1 MIQRKMVL
9 RIALVAAILGVAGWH
24 VLGFSFSTI
33 ESEIHDFTLDN
44 GMKFIVMED
53 HSAPV
58 VSFITLADVGGA
70 DDPKGFAGLAHVFEH
85 MAFKGTNEIG
95 SKDFAKESKALD
107 KLDTAYTRLRDEE
120 KKGIQ
125 ADSSKIAAL
134 QTTFDVDQKAA
145 DSLVANNEYSVIVER
160 EGGVGLNAGTGY
172 DQTMYYSSF
181 PSNKL
186 ELWFA
191 LESQRFAN
199 PVLRQFYKE
208 KNVIK
213 EERRMTVES
222 SPVGRLV
229 EEFLGAAFKAHPYG
243 MTLIGPMSDINNI
256 NKKEAMQFYHKYYV
270 ASNLIVG
277 IVGDVKL
284 DQVKKLAKEYFG
296 SLPKVP
302 EPQRV
307 QTVEPKQNAQ
317 RQVIV
322 YDQSQPFLIM
332 GYHRPAFTDPDDAV
346 YDAIADYL
354 GEGRTSLL
362 YTDLVKEKKLATQ
375 TQAFASFP
383 GGKYPNLFG
392 IFVVPAKGVD
402 APTCEAEVLAEI
414 KKLKD
419 TTISNEELDKIKARA
434 KSKFVNQLSSRTGM
448 AGQLTLYQNLFGD
461 WRVMFNILDQINAVT
476 PEDIRRVAN
485 DCFTDGNLT
494 VAYIQ
499 TTDANAQEESK

>member
-1 MIQRKMVL
+1 MIKRTMVL

-24 VLGFSFSTI
+24 ILGFSFDTI
-33 ESEIHDFTLDN
+33 ESQIHDFTLDN

-85 MAFKGTNEIG
+85 MAFKGTAEIG
-95 SKDFAKESKALD
+95 SKDFAKESKALE
-107 KLDTAYTRLRDEE
+107 KLDTAYAHLRAEE
-120 KKGIQ
+120 MKGMQ
-125 ADSSKIAAL
+125 ADSAKEAAL
-134 QTTFDVDQKAA
+134 QTTFDADQKSA

-160 EGGVGLNAGTGY
+160 EGGVGLNAGTAY

-191 LESQRFAN
+191 MESQRFAN

-208 KNVIK
+208 KEVIK

-256 NKKEAMQFYHKYYV
+256 DKHEAMKFYRKYYA

-284 DQVKKLAKEYFG
+284 DDVKKLAQKYFG
-296 SLPKVP
+296 PLPKVP
-302 EPQRV
+302 APGRV
-307 QTVEPKQNAQ
+307 QTVEPKQNAE
-317 RQVIV
+317 REVIV
-322 YDQSQPFLIM
+322 FDQSQPFLIM
-332 GYHRPAFTDPDDAV
+332 GYHRPSYTDPDDAV

-354 GEGRTSLL
+354 GQGRTSLL
-362 YTDLVKEKKLATQ
+362 YTDMVKEKKIATS
-375 TQAFASFP
+375 TSAFSSFP

-392 IFVVPAKGVD
+392 IFIVPAKGVD
-402 APTCEAEVLAEI
+402 APTCEAEVLANI
-414 KKLKD
+414 KKLKE
-419 TTISNEELDKIKARA
+419 TTISTEELNKIKARA
-434 KSKFVNQLSSRTGM
+434 KSNFINQLSSRSGI

-461 WRVMFNILDQINAVT
+461 WRAMFETLDKINAVT
-476 PEDIRRVAN
+476 PEDMRRVAN
-485 DCFTDGNLT
+485 DCFTKGNLT

-499 TTDANAQEESK
+499 TTDDNAQEESK